1 MKNLFFLILIPLIA
15 LPAKSITWNEFWRPI
30 NRYERYNRY
39 SNYNYNYNRPIC
51 TRRVNKTEYGPG
63 YSRSWSEDITVP
75 CYGF

>member
-1 MKNLFFLILIPLIA
+1 MKNLFFLIFISSIA

-39 SNYNYNYNRPIC
+39 SNYTYNTPTC
-51 TRRVNKTEYGPG
+51 TRRIYRTEYGPG

-75 CYGF
+75 CYAF